1 MQLYQDLILKH
12 AKNSPFERLVL
23 AATHSATG
31 ANPLC
36 GDAIEIALRIDGD
49 VIVEVGFQ
57 GEMSAITR
65 ASASLMCGMMAGAT
79 VWEAQTRIEVAFALL
94 TGVDSLEFDITLG
107 EFAAMRILRSYPNRI
122 KTATLPWA
130 ALRQALLGGA
140 KAIVTTEPF
149 SRLVQENRAN
159 GHK

>member
-1 MQLYQDLILKH
+1 MMQIYQELILKH

-36 GDAIEIALRIDGD
+36 GDAIEVALMIKGD
-49 VIVEVGFQ
+49 LIVEAGFQ

-65 ASASLMCGMMAGAT
+65 ASASMMCEMIVGGTLPAAHR
-79 VWEAQTRIEVAFALL
+79 RIEAAFALL
-94 TGVDSLEFDITLG
+94 TGKDSPNLDSELG
-107 EFAAMRILRSYPNRI
+107 EFSAMRILRSYPNRI

-130 ALRQALLGGA
+130 ALKQALLGGA
-140 KAIVTTEPF
+140 SEIVTTDGFGAP
-149 SRLVQENRAN
+149 SPQPLIS
-159 GHK
+159 